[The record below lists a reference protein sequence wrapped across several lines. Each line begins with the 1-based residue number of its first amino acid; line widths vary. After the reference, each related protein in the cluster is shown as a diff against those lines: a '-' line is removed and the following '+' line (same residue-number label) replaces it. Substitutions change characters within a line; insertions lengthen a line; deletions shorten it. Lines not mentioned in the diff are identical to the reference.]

1 MCSQIWL
8 PPVSTGPR
16 ASQAVAPLLLCEAWE
31 DQGDDLWRVTEDWQ
45 IAVLYRELLQEKKE
59 KTNTDGSFKVSL
71 LILISPVFKK
81 RINSERNRGKIKMK
95 TIIPYNLHML
105 FSCWYLSG
113 GRYSEYVFR

>member
-1 MCSQIWL
+1 MTKKKPDL
-8 PPVSTGPR
+8 P
-16 ASQAVAPLLLCEAWE
+16 E
-31 DQGDDLWRVTEDWQ
+31 GDDGRT
-45 IAVLYRELLQEKKE
+45 IANMNVEGMPWYSPGSHQAGSEKKE
-59 KTNTDGSFKVSL
+59 KTNTDDSFKVSL